1 LLAATHV
8 AALLAGR
15 VIATL
20 RRVAHGQTVKIG
32 RMAVAAASRKTG
44 IERTLMEFAEAW
56 AVDRGFEKIVLGA
69 QLTACDFYRRL
80 GCVEEGP
87 VFDAAG
93 LPHVIMS
100 KSCARDDCR
109 MVHSMLSHQMLPH
122 APFPT
127 TRG

>member
-20 RRVAHGQTVKIG
+20 RRVAHGQTVKID
-32 RMAVAAASRKTG
+32 RMAVAASSRKTG

-69 QLTACDFYRRL
+69 QLTVCDL
-80 GCVEEGP
+80 
-87 VFDAAG
+87 
-93 LPHVIMS
+93 
-100 KSCARDDCR
+100 
-109 MVHSMLSHQMLPH
+109 
-122 APFPT
+122 
-127 TRG
+127 